1 MPEFDNISFDLP
13 KNQSNVIK
21 VIGVGGG
28 GSNAINHMFNQG
40 IKGVDFVIC
49 NTDAQA
55 LENSAVPNK
64 IQLGIDLTEGLGA
77 GANPKIGEQSAVES
91 MAEIKSM
98 LTTNTKMIFITAG
111 MGGGTGTGAAPIIAR
126 MAKDLDIL
134 TVGIVTIP
142 FHFEGTMR
150 NEQAQIGV
158 ENLRQNVDSLVVI
171 NNNKLRDVY
180 GNLGFKAGFSKADEV
195 LATAARGIAEVITH
209 HYTQNIDLRDAKTVL
224 SNSGTAIMGSATSS
238 GANRAQIAINKA
250 LDSPLL
256 NDNKIAGAKNV
267 LLLIVS
273 GTEEITI
280 DEIGEISDHIQTEAG
295 HGANIIM
302 GVGDDETLDGSVSI
316 TVIATGFD
324 AEQQNEITNTETKKI
339 IHTLG
344 DEAKAQLDLTP
355 NVTATQVVLPPQTKR
370 DVATSEVSQEPIIV
384 HTLFEEEEQEPE
396 AFQQVAPQTQQEP
409 FEGYIATTDLIK
421 NIDVESNLVDIHF
434 LAEFEQLVINEIS
447 VNNFEVIQPEIV
459 SPKAVEETQPTEVTA
474 LDQDAVAE
482 FEINDIEEDVIP
494 EKEAA
499 QEPMLMFDMPLHDS
513 PHEQDT
519 VVHSLEEPVIAQEQE
534 ETALEIELQPEVVAT
549 DVEDIEVTDH
559 LEVVPVSEVSKGG
572 VVTRYSLDDYTA
584 KEEELT
590 SATAAQAPEV
600 TEVLVEE
607 ELVFETKI
615 VEPAPQ
621 EKELE
626 NAPQDPMNTPIS
638 KLLRDR
644 TEERKRKMKDFNY
657 KFRNSASKID
667 DIEKQPAYKRAGIE
681 LDDVSSEVHLSRT
694 SVSDDDDEI
703 ELRSNNS
710 FLHDNVD

>member
-280 DEIGEISDHIQTEAG
+280 DEIGEISDHIQAEAG

-519 VVHSLEEPVIAQEQE
+519 VVHSLEEPVIVQEIE

-590 SATAAQAPEV
+590 SATAAQAPQV

-615 VEPAPQ
+615 VEPVPQ

>member
-280 DEIGEISDHIQTEAG
+280 DEIGEISDHIQAEAG

-384 HTLFEEEEQEPE
+384 HTLFEEDPQEPE
-396 AFQQVAPQTQQEP
+396 AVQESIPQTQEVP

-459 SPKAVEETQPTEVTA
+459 SPKAVEDTQPTEVTPVE
-474 LDQDAVAE
+474 QEAVAE

-494 EKEAA
+494 EKETA

-513 PHEQDT
+513 PHDQDT
-519 VVHSLEEPVIAQEQE
+519 VVHSLEEPVILQEQE
-534 ETALEIELQPEVVAT
+534 ETALEIELQPEVVTA

-559 LEVVPVSEVSKGG
+559 LEVVPVSEVSKDG

-590 SATAAQAPEV
+590 GATAAQAPQV